1 MAKSAGTVLLM
12 VVLGGILGGYVG
24 ELLGMLIPSGIL
36 HDIFVKGFPLGLT
49 DPLVLNLKIVV
60 FTFGFKI
67 FINLCSVLGILA
79 ALYYSK

>member
-1 MAKSAGTVLLM
+1 MAKSTGSLLLW

-36 HDIFVKGFPLGLT
+36 HDIFVKGFAIGSA
-49 DPLVLNLKIVV
+49 DPWVLNLKIVV
-60 FTFGFKI
+60 LSFGLKI
-67 FINLCSVLGILA
+67 FLNLCGVLGIVT